1 VSYWLNDE
9 DIMRIVIVEEHQM
22 LREVIRKVCVTD
34 FGYDVV
40 GEAGDGAEALR
51 VILAEQPDL
60 LLLDLHLPDTDGF
73 TIIETVRKIL
83 PDIRIIAITSA
94 RGDYTL
100 YRVERAGIHGFV
112 EKYANSLESL
122 HEAIETVAAGKRYLS
137 PSYKEAKARRIA
149 DPSSFDKVLTER
161 ERVVLALI
169 GQSFSDE
176 EIAEKLSITENTAAT
191 FRGRIMKKLNL
202 HGTPKLIRF
211 AIDHGFTQVSAP
223 GDGGPSFS

>member
-1 VSYWLNDE
+1 MYSG
-9 DIMRIVIVEEHQM
+9 MRIVIVEDHQM
-22 LREVIRKVCVTD
+22 FREVIHKVCVSD

-83 PDIRIIAITSA
+83 PDLRIIAITSA

-100 YRVERAGIHGFV
+100 YRVERAGIDGFV
-112 EKYANSLESL
+112 DKNANSLESL
-122 HEAIETVAAGKRYLS
+122 HEAIKMVSAGKRYLS
-137 PSYKEAKARRIA
+137 PSYEKAKAKRIA
-149 DPSSFDKVLTER
+149 NPSSFDKVLTER

-169 GQSFSDE
+169 GQSLSDD
-176 EIAEKLSITENTAAT
+176 EIATKLSISENTAAT
-191 FRGRIMKKLNL
+191 FRGRIMKKLNV
-202 HGTPKLIRF
+202 HSTPKLIRF
-211 AIDHGFTQVSAP
+211 AIDQGFTQVSAP
-223 GDGGPSFS
+223 GDGGPAFS

>member
-1 VSYWLNDE
+1 MKFG
-9 DIMRIVIVEEHQM
+9 MRIVIVEDHQM
-22 LREVIRKVCVTD
+22 FREVIRKVCVSD
-34 FGYDVV
+34 FGYNVV
-40 GEAGDGAEALR
+40 GEAGNGAEALK

-73 TIIETVRKIL
+73 AIIDTVRKIL

-100 YRVERAGIHGFV
+100 FRVERAQIQGYV
-112 EKYANSLESL
+112 DKNANSLESL
-122 HEAIETVAAGKRYLS
+122 REAIEMVSKGKRYLS
-137 PSYKEAKARRIA
+137 PSYQEAKARRMA
-149 DPSSFDKVLTER
+149 NPGSFDKVLTER

-169 GQSFSDE
+169 GESLSDD
-176 EIAEKLSITENTAAT
+176 EIAEKLSISENTAST